1 MLLNNKENY
10 NAFNRQQI
18 YGKDRGSSTHRVFF
32 SLILIAQ
39 CLENIQSESETKC
52 EIMFVC

>member
-1 MLLNNKENY
+1 MLLIDSK
-10 NAFNRQQI
+10 FM
-18 YGKDRGSSTHRVFF
+18 GKIEKSYSSGFF
-32 SLILIAQ
+32 SILIAQ